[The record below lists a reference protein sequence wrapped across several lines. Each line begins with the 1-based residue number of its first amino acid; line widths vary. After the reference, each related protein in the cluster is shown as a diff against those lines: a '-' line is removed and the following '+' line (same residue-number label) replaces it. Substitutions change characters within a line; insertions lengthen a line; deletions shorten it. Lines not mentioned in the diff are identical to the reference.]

1 MTGTSASIDGQLS
14 LRRLVRDHKRV
25 SAAAFAGI
33 VVLVAI
39 VVLGVIGSGSWK
51 VADTTSCT
59 AWSSANQVQQDGYA
73 ALYVREHGALSGGA
87 TDAAGVIAAVNTGC
101 TGAFGYDEA
110 DTVDVLQAIR
120 GRY

>member
-1 MTGTSASIDGQLS
+1 MTGTTASIDGQMS
-14 LRRLVRDHKRV
+14 LRGLVRAHKRI

-33 VVLVAI
+33 VLLVAI

-59 AWSSANQVQQDGYA
+59 AWSSANQVQQDNYA
-73 ALYVREHGALSGGA
+73 ALYVAEHGPLAGGVTSA
-87 TDAAGVIAAVNTGC
+87 TGVIAAVNTGC